1 MENVITIVS
10 GLPRSG
16 TSLMMKMLEAGG
28 MSVVMD
34 GVREADVDNPKGYYE
49 YEPAKTIKQDK
60 SWLPGTRGKVFKMVS
75 MLLVELPP
83 DFRYK
88 VIFMRRNIDEVLASQ
103 RKMLQRLNK
112 RVADEDK
119 MRELYAKHL
128 TQIDSWLAGQG
139 NVESM
144 TVLFNNLFQNPQTEI
159 EQITEFLGGRL
170 DAGKMREVIDVTLY
184 RNRAESQNS

>member
-1 MENVITIVS
+1 MENVITVVS

-60 SWLPGTRGKVFKMVS
+60 SWLPRTRGKVFKMVS

-128 TQIDSWLAGQG
+128 KQIDAWLARQG
-139 NVESM
+139 NVESVN
-144 TVLFNNLFQNPQTEI
+144 VLFNNLFQNPETEI
-159 EQITEFLGGRL
+159 AQITDFLGGAL
-170 DAGKMREVIDVTLY
+170 DAGRMREVIDVTLY
-184 RNRAESQNS
+184 RNRAE

>member
-1 MENVITIVS
+1 MENIITIVS

-159 EQITEFLGGRL
+159 EQITDFLGGTL

-184 RNRAESQNS
+184 RNRAESQSS